1 MLKGFLFPS
10 PFVLRRQRR
19 RSKPVSSRLVMVG
32 WEGAEAGEAGSSTG
46 TLVSSGAAVAWP
58 GLTHLSLSPAGP
70 GAMGGHGR
78 HRAARSGRP

>member
-19 RSKPVSSRLVMVG
+19 RSKPVSSRLVILG
-32 WEGAEAGEAGSSTG
+32 WEGAEAGEAGTSTG
-46 TLVSSGAAVAWP
+46 TLVSSGGGGGAAGSDAPLFV
-58 GLTHLSLSPAGP
+58 PAGP

-78 HRAARSGRP
+78 QRAARSGRP